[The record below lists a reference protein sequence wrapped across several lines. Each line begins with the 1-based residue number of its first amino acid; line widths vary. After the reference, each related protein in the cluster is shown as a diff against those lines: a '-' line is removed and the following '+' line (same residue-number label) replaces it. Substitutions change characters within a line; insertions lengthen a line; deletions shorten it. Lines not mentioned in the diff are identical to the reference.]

1 MFSKMLSVFSPCPTN
16 ALARGMACASLALV
30 TTALPHV
37 ASAEYL
43 GLIGGREATP
53 ERSSKLSAELG
64 IVTGELEGEDYQN
77 IALRLNYLYTPQLVI
92 TGTIGVGE
100 LGESDGTP
108 FGVGALYHLSNQ
120 RISDAIEIAGTASY
134 HRGNYDLGITDGD
147 INALALGLIVSGVKP
162 IMQNGMA
169 WYTSVGFQHVN
180 VDVSAL
186 DSASDFGLGAG
197 VLLPTGLGNA
207 YLGFEYFDSLTIGL
221 GIRYFVY

>member
-1 MFSKMLSVFSPCPTN
+1 MFSIILSSFSPRFSKT
-16 ALARGMACASLALV
+16 LACAGLV
-30 TTALPHV
+30 AVSTALPLV

-43 GLIGGREATP
+43 GLIAGREATP
-53 ERSSKLSAELG
+53 EKTSKLSAELG
-64 IVTGELEGEDYQN
+64 IVTGELENQDYQN
-77 IALRLNYLYTPQLVI
+77 IALRLNYRYTPQLVI
-92 TGTIGVGE
+92 TGTFGVGE

-108 FGVGALYHLSNQ
+108 FGVGVLYHLSNQ

-134 HRGNYDLGITDGD
+134 HRGNYDLGFTDGD
-147 INALALGLIVSGVKP
+147 INALALGLLVSGVKP

-169 WYTSVGFQHVN
+169 WYTSVGFQN
-180 VDVSAL
+180 VDVDLSVS

-197 VLLPTGLGNA
+197 VVLPTGLGDT